1 MILSTIRLGELEI
14 EKDQQIYFKQGLP
27 GFEHLHQFVIL
38 QPDEQIPF
46 SYLQSVEDG
55 NISFIIT
62 DPFMFYPEYS
72 FKLPES
78 ARAELEIED
87 EKEILVAAII
97 SVREQLESATINLQ
111 APLVINTA
119 QKLGKQVIL
128 HDSAYKPKHAL
139 IRNKDEMGEG

>member
-1 MILSTIRLGELEI
+1 MKLSTVRLGELEI
-14 EKDQQIYFKQGLP
+14 QEDQLIYFKQGLP
-27 GFEHLHQFVIL
+27 GFEHLRQFVIL

-55 NISFIIT
+55 NISFIIA

-72 FKLPES
+72 FELPES
-78 ARAELEIED
+78 TREELEIED
-87 EKEILVAAII
+87 EKVVQVAAII

>member
-1 MILSTIRLGELEI
+1 MKLSTIRLGELEI
-14 EKDQQIYFKQGLP
+14 EEDQLIYFRQGLP
-27 GFEHLHQFVIL
+27 GFERLRQFVIL

-62 DPFMFYPEYS
+62 DPFIFYPEYS
-72 FKLPES
+72 FELPES
-78 ARAELEIED
+78 IKEELEIKD
-87 EKEILVAAII
+87 EKVVQVAAII

-119 QKLGKQVIL
+119 RKLGKQVIL